1 MRKEIFVWLFS
12 LLVVSCSN
20 NPASVT
26 DRSQPPSIRIKSHQV
41 DVGETLY
48 SIAWRYDLN
57 VVDLANANSLYEPYI
72 INPGQELTLL
82 VSLKKY
88 SGTPNPKKR
97 YKVRAG
103 DTLFSIATKHGLD
116 VKTLANI
123 NNLDSPY
130 IITPN
135 QILALDEKNVT
146 ITQTRE
152 QLTSTARD
160 QRTNPVTRPK
170 SVVYAKNWQWKWPVK
185 AEVLEPFNPKNLQ
198 KGISLKASSNAKVNP
213 AAPGNVVYA
222 GEGLRGYG
230 KLIIIK
236 HSDMLLSA
244 YANNEKLLVRVGQS
258 VDQAD
263 VISSLGVDGTMYF
276 EIRKDG
282 NPVNPINYLR

>member
-12 LLVVSCSN
+12 LLVVGCSN

-26 DRSQPPSIRIKSHQV
+26 DRNQPPSIRIKSHQV

-244 YANNEKLLVRVGQS
+244 YANNEELLVRVGQS

>member
-1 MRKEIFVWLFS
+1 VRKEILVWLFS
-12 LLVVSCSN
+12 LLVVGCSN

-26 DRSQPPSIRIKSHQV
+26 DRNQPPSIRIKSHQV

-82 VSLKKY
+82 VSLKEY

-103 DTLFSIATKHGLD
+103 DTLFSIATQLGLD

-123 NNLDSPY
+123 NNLKSPY
-130 IITPN
+130 IISPN
-135 QILALDEKNVT
+135 QILAVDGKNVAV
-146 ITQTRE
+146 TQTRE

-160 QRTNPVTRPK
+160 QRANPMTRPK
-170 SVVYAKNWQWKWPVK
+170 PAAYAKNWQWKWPVK
-185 AEVLEPFNPKNLQ
+185 AEVLEPFNPKKLQ

-244 YANNEKLLVRVGQS
+244 YANNEELLVRVGQS
-258 VDQAD
+258 VDQTD

>member
-1 MRKEIFVWLFS
+1 MRKEILVWLFS
-12 LLVVSCSN
+12 LLVVGCSN

-26 DRSQPPSIRIKSHQV
+26 DRNQPPSIRIKSHQV

-82 VSLKKY
+82 VSLKEY

-103 DTLFSIATKHGLD
+103 DTLFSIATQLGLD

-123 NNLDSPY
+123 NNLKSPY
-130 IITPN
+130 IISPN
-135 QILALDEKNVT
+135 QILAVDGKNVAV
-146 ITQTRE
+146 TQTRE

-160 QRTNPVTRPK
+160 QRANPMTRPK
-170 SVVYAKNWQWKWPVK
+170 PAAYAKNWQWKWPVK
-185 AEVLEPFNPKNLQ
+185 AEVLEPFNPKKLQ

-244 YANNEKLLVRVGQS
+244 YANNEELLVRVGQS
-258 VDQAD
+258 VDQTD

>member
-1 MRKEIFVWLFS
+1 VRKEIFGCLFS

-244 YANNEKLLVRVGQS
+244 YANNEELLVRVGQS
-258 VDQAD
+258 VDQTD

>member
-1 MRKEIFVWLFS
+1 VRKEIFVWLFS
-12 LLVVSCSN
+12 LLVVGCSN

-26 DRSQPPSIRIKSHQV
+26 DRNQPPSIRIKSHQV

-82 VSLKKY
+82 VSLKEY

-103 DTLFSIATKHGLD
+103 DTLFSIATQLGLD

-123 NNLDSPY
+123 NNLKSPY
-130 IITPN
+130 IISPN
-135 QILALDEKNVT
+135 QILAVDGKNVAV
-146 ITQTRE
+146 TQTRE

-160 QRTNPVTRPK
+160 QRANPMTRPK
-170 SVVYAKNWQWKWPVK
+170 PAAYAKNWQWKWPVK
-185 AEVLEPFNPKNLQ
+185 AEVLEPFNPKKLQ

-244 YANNEKLLVRVGQS
+244 YANNEELLVRVGQS
-258 VDQAD
+258 VDQTD

>member
-12 LLVVSCSN
+12 LLVVGCSN

-26 DRSQPPSIRIKSHQV
+26 DRNQPPSIRIKSHQV

-244 YANNEKLLVRVGQS
+244 YANNEELLVRVGQS
-258 VDQAD
+258 VDQTD

>member
-12 LLVVSCSN
+12 LLVVGCSN

-26 DRSQPPSIRIKSHQV
+26 DRNQPPSIRIKSHQV

-82 VSLKKY
+82 VSLKEY

-103 DTLFSIATKHGLD
+103 DTLFSIATQLGLD

-123 NNLDSPY
+123 NNLKSPY
-130 IITPN
+130 IISPN
-135 QILALDEKNVT
+135 QILAVDGKNVAV
-146 ITQTRE
+146 TQTRE

-160 QRTNPVTRPK
+160 QRANPMTRPK
-170 SVVYAKNWQWKWPVK
+170 PAAYAKNWQWKWPVK
-185 AEVLEPFNPKNLQ
+185 AEVLEPFNPKKLQ

-244 YANNEKLLVRVGQS
+244 YANNEELLVRVGQS
-258 VDQAD
+258 VDQTD

>member
-244 YANNEKLLVRVGQS
+244 YANNEELLVRVGQS
-258 VDQAD
+258 VDQTD

>member
-26 DRSQPPSIRIKSHQV
+26 DRNQPPSIRIKSHQV

-244 YANNEKLLVRVGQS
+244 YANNEELLVRVGQS

>member
-12 LLVVSCSN
+12 LLVVGCSN

-26 DRSQPPSIRIKSHQV
+26 DRNQPPSIRIKSHQV

-146 ITQTRE
+146 IIQTRE

>member
-88 SGTPNPKKR
+88 SGAPNPKKR

-244 YANNEKLLVRVGQS
+244 YANNEELLVRVGQS
-258 VDQAD
+258 VDQTD

>member
-1 MRKEIFVWLFS
+1 MRKKIFVWLFS
-12 LLVVSCSN
+12 LLVVGCSN

-41 DVGETLY
+41 DAGETLY

-72 INPGQELTLL
+72 INPGQELTL
-82 VSLKKY
+82 SIGLKKF
-88 SGTPNPKKR
+88 SGTPKKR

-103 DTLFSIATKHGLD
+103 DTLFSIAAQHGLN

-130 IITPN
+130 IISPN
-135 QILALDEKNVT
+135 QILSVDGKNIAV
-146 ITQTRE
+146 TQTKE
-152 QLTSTARD
+152 QLTSTAKD
-160 QRTNPVTRPK
+160 QRANPVTRPK
-170 SVVYAKNWQWKWPVK
+170 SAVYAKNWQWKWPVK
-185 AEVLEPFNPKNLQ
+185 AEVLESFNPKKLQ
-198 KGISLKASSNAKVNP
+198 KGINLKASSNAKVNP

-244 YANNEKLLVRVGQS
+244 YANNDKLLVNVGQS
-258 VDQAD
+258 VDQTD
-263 VISSLGVDGTMYF
+263 VISRLGVDGTMYF

-282 NPVNPINYLR
+282 NPVNPINYLK

>member
-1 MRKEIFVWLFS
+1 VRKEIFVWLFS

-26 DRSQPPSIRIKSHQV
+26 DRNQPPSIRIKSHQV

>member
-12 LLVVSCSN
+12 LLVVGCSN

-26 DRSQPPSIRIKSHQV
+26 DRNQPPSIRIKSHQV

-82 VSLKKY
+82 VSLKEY

-103 DTLFSIATKHGLD
+103 DTLFSIATQLGLD

-123 NNLDSPY
+123 NNLKSPY
-130 IITPN
+130 IISPN
-135 QILALDEKNVT
+135 QILAVDGKNVAV
-146 ITQTRE
+146 TQTRE

-160 QRTNPVTRPK
+160 QRANPVTRPK
-170 SVVYAKNWQWKWPVK
+170 PAAYAKNWQWKWPVK
-185 AEVLEPFNPKNLQ
+185 AEVLEPFNPKKLQ

-244 YANNEKLLVRVGQS
+244 YANNEELLVRVGQS
-258 VDQAD
+258 VDQTD

>member
-12 LLVVSCSN
+12 LLVVGCSN

-26 DRSQPPSIRIKSHQV
+26 DRNQPPSIRIKSHQV

-57 VVDLANANSLYEPYI
+57 VVDLASANSLYEPYI

-103 DTLFSIATKHGLD
+103 DTLFSIATQLGLD

-135 QILALDEKNVT
+135 QILAVDEKNVAV
-146 ITQTRE
+146 TQTRE

-160 QRTNPVTRPK
+160 QRANPVTRPK
-170 SVVYAKNWQWKWPVK
+170 SAVYAKNWQWKWPVK
-185 AEVLEPFNPKNLQ
+185 AEVLEPFNPKKLQ

-213 AAPGNVVYA
+213 VAPGNVVYA

-258 VDQAD
+258 VDQTD

>member
-97 YKVRAG
+97 
-103 DTLFSIATKHGLD
+103 
-116 VKTLANI
+116 
-123 NNLDSPY
+123 
-130 IITPN
+130 
-135 QILALDEKNVT
+135 
-146 ITQTRE
+146 
-152 QLTSTARD
+152 
-160 QRTNPVTRPK
+160 
-170 SVVYAKNWQWKWPVK
+170 W
-185 AEVLEPFNPKNLQ
+185 
-198 KGISLKASSNAKVNP
+198 
-213 AAPGNVVYA
+213 
-222 GEGLRGYG
+222 
-230 KLIIIK
+230 
-236 HSDMLLSA
+236 
-244 YANNEKLLVRVGQS
+244 
-258 VDQAD
+258 
-263 VISSLGVDGTMYF
+263 
-276 EIRKDG
+276 
-282 NPVNPINYLR
+282 

>member
-244 YANNEKLLVRVGQS
+244 YANNEELLVRVGQS

>member
-1 MRKEIFVWLFS
+1 VRKEIFVWLFS

-244 YANNEKLLVRVGQS
+244 YANNEELLVRVGQS
-258 VDQAD
+258 VDQTD

>member
-1 MRKEIFVWLFS
+1 VRKEIFVWLFS
-12 LLVVSCSN
+12 LLVVGCSN

-26 DRSQPPSIRIKSHQV
+26 DRNQPPSIRIKSHQV

>member
-244 YANNEKLLVRVGQS
+244 YANNEELLVRVGQS
-258 VDQAD
+258 VDHAY
-263 VISSLGVDGTMYF
+263 VISCLGVDGTMYC

-282 NPVNPINYLR
+282 NPVNPIN

>member
-244 YANNEKLLVRVGQS
+244 YANNDKLLVNVGQS
-258 VDQAD
+258 VDQTD